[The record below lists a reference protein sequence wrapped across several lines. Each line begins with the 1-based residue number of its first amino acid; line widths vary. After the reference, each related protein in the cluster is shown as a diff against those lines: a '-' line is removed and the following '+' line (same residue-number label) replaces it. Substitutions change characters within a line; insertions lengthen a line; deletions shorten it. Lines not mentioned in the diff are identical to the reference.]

1 MLGQFG
7 IYNSAQGQRLMAQK
21 SPQGRRFMLLPHEIG
36 ALNAAFPTL
45 RRLRKRLANRSRN
58 RMQPA
63 QA

>member
-7 IYNSAQGQRLMAQK
+7 IYNSPQGQRLMDQQ
-21 SPQGRRFMLLPHEIG
+21 SPSGRRLMLLPHEIG

-45 RRLRKRLANRSRN
+45 RRLRKRLALRARN
-58 RMQPA
+58 RLHTA